1 MVQNKNILNRYF
13 LHTVQYCI
21 SNQQSQES
29 SQVRLV
35 TMKSII
41 RPLLALLLLGATSA
55 FDFVLAPSPSSYALR
70 LVDLTTNT
78 SDIPTLFREER
89 ATLWVDGLVWQS
101 AAAAFLGSSVEDLEV
116 DGMDDAGFSNTTTA
130 TTTTTIIDTNNA
142 QLLYTT
148 YINNQPVDSG
158 YHDLSEFGTVPPTSV
173 TAGVIQVDDAGRQ
186 NVTVTL
192 QVVFGTTNNEGNT
205 NNKSPTIAVQR
216 FYQTYRAW
224 VTIFPILVIIFLAS
238 QSGNVEI
245 SISTTNLV
253 SVCIVHGHF
262 FRGMEHLVYGCI
274 LGALTDTFNG
284 VVMLL
289 VFFLSGMMS
298 LVQVTGGS
306 KGFCKLV
313 AHYVTQTRVVQIM
326 VLATSVLYFWDDVLS
341 ILLLGYLFRPL
352 LDTAH
357 TSRPLTAMILDA
369 TGGPVAS
376 IVLAST
382 WLSWE
387 IPLLQQELL
396 RIQELTD
403 NDNDITDNSIS
414 MLTMTPFE
422 VLRKSVVY
430 SFYPIFMLILMPLLL
445 WSQRHMGQILMYERV
460 TQVYRHKNGG
470 PKDIQGPCQDRLPCP
485 HHTARRFWNAL
496 VPIALVSILFLVFWM
511 QQGQK
516 GFTELNNTSPPN
528 DNDQDLE
535 YTYQEW
541 VVQTYGFSNVSL
553 AYLQGISMA
562 TAIYCFSLL
571 FQLQQGDSVMCLPLS
586 ICKLR
591 RQNKAQQQQAAVQ
604 QAEESQSRDDD
615 DDMEEEE
622 SIMVADTNKRYA
634 EDGENDEGPP
644 LIQPLIPMMDLI
656 SSFFFGFSH
665 VMPYMIQ
672 FILAWSLRDSFY
684 EMGLT
689 RWIAKS
695 FGDQLETLDPTMIP
709 AAAFLAAFFMSLF
722 LGGAARGRVAS
733 VLLPMVVT
741 PVYAKTHLSNPDMIF
756 QVIGAILSGCVAGDH
771 AAPLSNS
778 TLLSSLSSDCHHLV
792 HVVTQLPYIF
802 MVALLSLI
810 VGTLPVGLGL
820 YPTGAGFFLG
830 VVFLL
835 FFVFFLCYPVLDP
848 SGQWDL
854 ATRLYI
860 HMKRP
865 KSNDSDAL
873 PTVDNEDSEFFW
885 DILQR
890 DTIRAASALQQGL
903 PYNIEDCRPLM
914 VPIDTGSTAQPD
926 AQSPNPSSEE
936 SSGFPISPSTAAS
949 GPSPS
954 LDTPTHNNEPGED
967 EGLNSTP
974 VNRQVRIMATDGKGH
989 VVDPLV

>member
-1 MVQNKNILNRYF
+1 M
-13 LHTVQYCI
+13 
-21 SNQQSQES
+21 
-29 SQVRLV
+29 
-35 TMKSII
+35 MSII
-41 RPLLALLLLGATSA
+41 RPLFPLLLLLSTTTTTSA
-55 FDFVLAPSPSSYALR
+55 FEFVLAPSPSSYALR

-78 SDIPTLFREER
+78 SNIATLFRQEN
-89 ATLWVDGLVWQS
+89 ATVWVDGLVWQS
-101 AAAAFLGSSVEDLEV
+101 AAAAFLSDDDDMEV
-116 DGMDDAGFSNTTTA
+116 GDMDDAVASNSSNI
-130 TTTTTIIDTNNA
+130 TTTTDILMNTEHPR
-142 QLLYTT
+142 LFYKT
-148 YINNQPVDSG
+148 YVNQEQVESG
-158 YHDLSEFGTVPPTSV
+158 FHDLSQFGTVPPTSV
-173 TAGVIQVDDAGRQ
+173 TAGFLQIDRAGRQ

-192 QVVFGTTNNEGNT
+192 QVVFGDNDTGN
-205 NNKSPTIAVQR
+205 SPTIAVQR

-224 VTIFPILVIIFLAS
+224 VTIFPVFVILFMAR
-238 QSGNVEI
+238 QTGNIEI
-245 SISTTNLV
+245 TFSSTNLV
-253 SVCIVHGHF
+253 SVCILHGHF
-262 FRGMEHLVYGCI
+262 LRGTEHLVYGCV
-274 LGALTDTFNG
+274 LGALTNTFNG

-289 VFFLSGMMS
+289 VFFLSGVMS

-306 KGFCKLV
+306 KGFCKLIAEHV
-313 AHYVTQTRVVQIM
+313 TTQTRVVQM
-326 VLATSVLYFWDDVLS
+326 MLFGSCVLYFWDDVLS

-352 LDTAH
+352 LDMAH

-369 TGGPVAS
+369 TAGPVAS

-396 RIQELTD
+396 RIQD
-403 NDNDITDNSIS
+403 MANDNDTTENSIS
-414 MLTMTPFE
+414 MLTMTPFQ
-422 VLRKSVVY
+422 VLRNSVVY

-445 WSQRHMGQILMYERV
+445 WSQRHMGQLLMYERV
-460 TQVYRHKNGG
+460 TQVYKHKNGG

-485 HHTARRFWNAL
+485 KNTAQRWWNAI
-496 VPIALVSILFLVFWM
+496 VPIGLVTVLFLVFWM
-511 QQGQK
+511 QHGQK
-516 GFTELNNTSPPN
+516 GFAAMNNTSSSIN
-528 DNDQDLE
+528 DNNTQDVE

-553 AYLQGISMA
+553 AWLQGVSMA
-562 TAIYCFSLL
+562 TAIFVFSLL
-571 FQLQQGDSVMCLPLS
+571 FQLQQGDTVMCLPFS
-586 ICKLR
+586 IFKLR
-591 RQNKAQQQQAAVQ
+591 RQKKAQQQQAAVQ

-615 DDMEEEE
+615 NTEEEE
-622 SIMVADTNKRYA
+622 EPIMVVDTNKAYA
-634 EDGENDEGPP
+634 EDGESDEGPP
-644 LIQPLIPMMDLI
+644 LIRKLIPMMDLI
-656 SSFFFGFSH
+656 ASFFFGFSH

-695 FGDQLETLDPTMIP
+695 FGDRLETMDTAMIP

-722 LGGAARGRVAS
+722 MGGAARGRVAS
-733 VLLPMVVT
+733 VLLPIVVA
-741 PVYAKTHLSNPDMIF
+741 PVYAKTHMSDPDMIF

-771 AAPLSNS
+771 AAPLSNT

-820 YPTGAGFFLG
+820 YPVGVGFFLG

-835 FFVFFLCYPVLDP
+835 CFVFFLCCPVLDP
-848 SGQWDL
+848 NGQWDL

-865 KSNDSDAL
+865 KSNDSESL
-873 PTVDNEDSEFFW
+873 PVVESEESEFFW

-914 VPIDTGSTAQPD
+914 IPIDTGSFAQAEAP
-926 AQSPNPSSEE
+926 SPNPSSEE
-936 SSGFPISPSTAAS
+936 EINGFSKSPSTSSS
-949 GPSPS
+949 GSSPS
-954 LDTPTHNNEPGED
+954 FDSMGDNDKPAEEEEEEQHQRQ
-967 EGLNSTP
+967 SSRQRS
-974 VNRQVRIMATDGKGH
+974 RQVRIMATDGKGSMKKQ
-989 VVDPLV
+989 VVDPII